1 MHRYGCCADC
11 FGNYRHVAFISFA
24 ECKKARC
31 NQGGDCGDH
40 HAYGDVH
47 RLIEGLG
54 GIPFSKGCMERSGTV
69 GGRKRT
75 LSKYDFL
82 SYWRP
87 EYRILAILYGK
98 QLPCGSC
105 RRSASCVQ
113 RNVRAGLPQQLAYS
127 PCGIRLRAASY
138 LRWRTRLVSGSGK
151 VGGVDDAG
159 YGDHNSCERKA
170 LARRRIR
177 QLVFSSG
184 KLDSRRRDKQ

>member
-1 MHRYGCCADC
+1 
-11 FGNYRHVAFISFA
+11 
-24 ECKKARC
+24 
-31 NQGGDCGDH
+31 
-40 HAYGDVH
+40 
-47 RLIEGLG
+47 
-54 GIPFSKGCMERSGTV
+54 MERSGTG

-82 SYWRP
+82 SYRRT
-87 EYRILAILYGK
+87 ERCLCAILYGE

-105 RRSASCVQ
+105 RSSASSVQ

>member
-1 MHRYGCCADC
+1 MQ
-11 FGNYRHVAFISFA
+11 
-24 ECKKARC
+24 KARC
-31 NQGGDCGDH
+31 NQGRDCGDH

-54 GIPFSKGCMERSGTV
+54 GIPFSKGCMERSGTG

-87 EYRILAILYGK
+87 EYRILAILYGE

-105 RRSASCVQ
+105 RSSASCVQ
-113 RNVRAGLPQQLAYS
+113 RNVRARLPQQLAYL
-127 PCGIRLRAASY
+127 PGGIRRRAASY
-138 LRWRTRLVSGSGK
+138 LRRRTLLVSGSGE
-151 VGGVDDAG
+151 VGGADDTG
-159 YGDHNSCERKA
+159 YGDHDSCERKA

-184 KLDSRRRDKQ
+184 KLDSRRRDRQRMVRTGKRCGIRK